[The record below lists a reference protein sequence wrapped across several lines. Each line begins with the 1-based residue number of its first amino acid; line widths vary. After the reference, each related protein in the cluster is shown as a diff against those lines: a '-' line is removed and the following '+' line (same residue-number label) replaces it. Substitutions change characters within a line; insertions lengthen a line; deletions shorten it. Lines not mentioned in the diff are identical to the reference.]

1 MLPFT
6 TCIVAGL
13 PYLIH
18 PQKLGSIQETI
29 NSDAIIP
36 ITLLTTDE
44 VFGDLEGILQ
54 LFDSYDDVFNLDF
67 GSILVEKPGGSES
80 HVVVNTTLTGRQV
93 YHLDQITA
101 LEDMAELPSG
111 PYFLHGPNLHQAW
124 RLYDDE
130 FGAFT
135 FGVIPDDLYQPD
147 EFQPLTSSSFQGGSQ
162 VIPVPSRLYHPR
174 PSPRKPLSG
183 IRISISDTVSL
194 KGTHTTFSS
203 RAWKY
208 LYGNPSDVTAKY
220 THKLLD
226 LGAVLV
232 GKTKTSQF
240 GTGAEWVDEQA
251 PWSARGDEYERL
263 KGGSVGAAAASIG
276 YEWLQHSIGV
286 DNGRIIPDCGIYS
299 VVTSQGGISTKDI
312 WTTSSLDR
320 FRLLSRSL
328 EDLFDITNKALD
340 QHSREPEPPKRVLY
354 PVDMMSVDEKQQE
367 ALDHFVTTLE
377 DLLGVEAQRIDIG
390 AIWAENPPDEA
401 SDEGMQAYMRHAPF
415 RSWCYEYYHAFG
427 EFRHE
432 YRQKTQREPFAE
444 STPQFFWDKCKATTE
459 TEYRKDL
466 KRLEIYRQWFH
477 ENIMTT
483 PNADAI
489 LVLPCR
495 QSSRVE
501 HRDEAVAPPTISEGV
516 GPEMLASI
524 LGVPHLAVPF
534 TQVPHESRIS
544 GRIEYQAVCVSV
556 IGPRGSDTGLIQ
568 VVKQALE
575 KAHVRTRIQTGRLAF
590 LVETLRNGRYPKTV
604 PQPTSLSDEL

>member
-6 TCIVAGL
+6 ICVVAGL
-13 PYLIH
+13 QYLIH

-54 LFDSYDDVFNLDF
+54 LFESYDDVFNLEF
-67 GSILVEKPGGSES
+67 GSILVEKPGGNDND
-80 HVVVNTTLTGRQV
+80 VVNTTIAGRPV

-147 EFQPLTSSSFQGGSQ
+147 EFQFLTSSSLQGDSQ
-162 VIPVPSRLYHPR
+162 AIPVPSRLYLPR

-183 IRISISDTVSL
+183 IRISISDITSL

-203 RAWKY
+203 RAWKS
-208 LYGNPSDVTAKY
+208 LYKNPSDVTAEY
-220 THKLLD
+220 ARKLLD

-240 GTGAEWVDEQA
+240 GTGVEWVDEQA
-251 PWSARGDEYERL
+251 PWSARGDGYERL

-286 DNGRIIPDCGIYS
+286 DNGMIVPDGSIYS
-299 VVTSQGGISTKDI
+299 IATSHISTDNM
-312 WTTSSLDR
+312 WTASHLDR
-320 FRLLSRSL
+320 TRLLGRSL
-328 EDLFDITNKALD
+328 EDLLDITTKTLD
-340 QHSREPEPPKRVLY
+340 QQPQEPKSPKRVLY
-354 PVDMMSVDEKQQE
+354 PVDLISVDETQRE
-367 ALDHFVTTLE
+367 ALGGFVTTLDE
-377 DLLGVEAQRIDIG
+377 LLGVEAQSIDIG

-401 SDEGMQAYMRHAPF
+401 SDEDMQAYMKHAPF
-415 RSWCYEYYHAFG
+415 RSWCYEFYHAFD

-432 YRQKTQREPFAE
+432 YRQKTQKEPFAE

-459 TEYRKDL
+459 TEYRENL
-466 KRLEIYRQWFH
+466 RRLEIYRQWFH
-477 ENIMTT
+477 ENIMT

-489 LVLPCR
+489 LVLPCGK
-495 QSSRVE
+495 SSRVE

-516 GPEMLASI
+516 GPEILASI

-534 TQVPHESRIS
+534 TQVPYESRIS
-544 GRIEYQAVCVSV
+544 GRTEYQTVCVSV
-556 IGPRGSDTGLIQ
+556 IGPQGSDTDIIQ
-568 VVKQALE
+568 VIKQALE
-575 KAHVRTRIQTGRLAF
+575 KAHVRTRVETGRFAF
-590 LVETLRNGRYPKTV
+590 PADTLRNGRYPKPV
-604 PQPTSLSDEL
+604 PQPPSLSDEL

>member
-6 TCIVAGL
+6 ICVIAGL
-13 PYLIH
+13 QYLIH

-54 LFDSYDDVFNLDF
+54 LFESYDDVFNSEF
-67 GSILVEKPGGSES
+67 GSILVEKPGGNDND
-80 HVVVNTTLTGRQV
+80 VVNSTLKGQQV

-147 EFQPLTSSSFQGGSQ
+147 EFQSLTSSRLQGDSQ
-162 VIPVPSRLYHPR
+162 AIPVPSRLYHPR

-183 IRISISDTVSL
+183 IRISISDTISL

-203 RAWKY
+203 RAWKS
-208 LYGNPSDVTAKY
+208 LYKNPSEVTAEY
-220 THKLLD
+220 ARNLLD

-251 PWSARGDEYERL
+251 PWSARGDGYERL

-286 DNGRIIPDCGIYS
+286 DNGMIVPDGGIYS
-299 VVTSQGGISTKDI
+299 IATSQAGISVDEI
-312 WTTSSLDR
+312 WNTSSFDST
-320 FRLLSRSL
+320 RLLGRSL
-328 EDLFDITNKALD
+328 ENLLDLTTKTLD
-340 QHSREPEPPKRVLY
+340 QQTQEPRSIKRIIY
-354 PVDMMSVDEKQQE
+354 PLDLVSVDETQKE
-367 ALDHFVTTLE
+367 ALDGFVTALE
-377 DLLGVEAQRIDIG
+377 ELLRVTVQSIDIG
-390 AIWAENPPDEA
+390 EIWAENPPDEA
-401 SDEGMQAYMRHAPF
+401 SDEDMQAYMRHAPF
-415 RSWCYEYYHAFG
+415 RSWCYEYSHAFD
-427 EFRHE
+427 EFRDE
-432 YRQKTQREPFAE
+432 YRQKTQKEPFAE
-444 STPQFFWDKCKATTE
+444 STPQFFWDKCKTTTE
-459 TEYRKDL
+459 TEHRKDL

-477 ENIMTT
+477 ENIMT

-489 LVLPCR
+489 LILPCGK
-495 QSSRVE
+495 SSRVE
-501 HRDEAVAPPTISEGV
+501 HRDEAVAPPTIYEGV
-516 GPEMLASI
+516 GPEILASI

-534 TQVPHESRIS
+534 TQVPYESRIS
-544 GRIEYQAVCVSV
+544 GRTEYQTVCVSV
-556 IGPRGSDTGLIQ
+556 IGPQGSDTDIIQ

-575 KAHVRTRIQTGRLAF
+575 KAHVRTRVETGRFAF
-590 LVETLRNGRYPKTV
+590 PADILRNGRYSKSV
-604 PQPTSLSDEL
+604 PQPPSLSDEL

>member
-6 TCIVAGL
+6 ICVVAGL
-13 PYLIH
+13 QYLIH

-54 LFDSYDDVFNLDF
+54 LFDSYDDVFNLEF
-67 GSILVEKPGGSES
+67 GSVLVEKPGSS
-80 HVVVNTTLTGRQV
+80 SNDVVNTTITGRPV

-101 LEDMAELPSG
+101 FEDMAELPSG

-147 EFQPLTSSSFQGGSQ
+147 
-162 VIPVPSRLYHPR
+162 
-174 PSPRKPLSG
+174 
-183 IRISISDTVSL
+183 D
-194 KGTHTTFSS
+194 
-203 RAWKY
+203 RAWKS
-208 LYGNPSDVTAKY
+208 LYKNPSDFTAEY
-220 THKLLD
+220 ARKLLD

-251 PWSARGDEYERL
+251 PWSARGDGYERL
-263 KGGSVGAAAASIG
+263 KGGSVGATAAPIG
-276 YEWLQHSIGV
+276 HEWLQHSIGV
-286 DNGRIIPDCGIYS
+286 DI
-299 VVTSQGGISTKDI
+299 
-312 WTTSSLDR
+312 
-320 FRLLSRSL
+320 
-328 EDLFDITNKALD
+328 
-340 QHSREPEPPKRVLY
+340 
-354 PVDMMSVDEKQQE
+354 DEAQQE
-367 ALDHFVTTLE
+367 ALDGFVMTLE
-377 DLLGVEAQRIDIG
+377 ELLGVEAQRIDIG
-390 AIWAENPPDEA
+390 AAWAENPPDEA
-401 SDEGMQAYMRHAPF
+401 SDEDMQAYMKHYF
-415 RSWCYEYYHAFG
+415 HAFD

-432 YRQKTQREPFAE
+432 YRQKTEKEAFAE

-459 TEYRKDL
+459 TEHRENL
-466 KRLEIYRQWFH
+466 RRLEIYRQWFH
-477 ENIMTT
+477 ENIIT

-489 LVLPCR
+489 LVLPCGK
-495 QSSRVE
+495 SSRVE

-516 GPEMLASI
+516 GPEILASI

-534 TQVPHESRIS
+534 TQVPYDSRIS
-544 GRIEYQAVCVSV
+544 GRTEYQTVCVSV
-556 IGPRGSDTGLIQ
+556 IGPQGSDTDIIQ

-575 KAHVRTRIQTGRLAF
+575 KAHVRTRVETGRLAF
-590 LVETLRNGRYPKTV
+590 PADTLRNGRYSKPV
-604 PQPTSLSDEL
+604 PQPPSLSDEL

>member
-6 TCIVAGL
+6 ICVVAGL
-13 PYLIH
+13 QYLIH

-54 LFDSYDDVFNLDF
+54 LFDSYDDVFNLEF
-67 GSILVEKPGGSES
+67 GSVLVEKPGSS
-80 HVVVNTTLTGRQV
+80 SNDVVNTTITGRPV

-101 LEDMAELPSG
+101 FEDMAELPSG

-147 EFQPLTSSSFQGGSQ
+147 EFQSLASSSLQGDSQ
-162 VIPVPSRLYHPR
+162 AIPVPSRLYHPR

-183 IRISISDTVSL
+183 IRVSISDTVSL

-203 RAWKY
+203 RAWKS
-208 LYGNPSDVTAKY
+208 LYKNPSDFTAEY
-220 THKLLD
+220 ARKLLD

-251 PWSARGDEYERL
+251 PWSARGDGYERL
-263 KGGSVGAAAASIG
+263 KGGSVGATAAPIG
-276 YEWLQHSIGV
+276 HEWLQHSIGV
-286 DNGRIIPDCGIYS
+286 DNGRIVPDGGIYS
-299 VVTSQGGISTKDI
+299 IATSQGGISVDDI
-312 WTTSSLDR
+312 WTTSSSDR
-320 FRLLSRSL
+320 TRLLSRSL
-328 EDLFDITNKALD
+328 EDLLVLTTKTLY
-340 QHSREPEPPKRVLY
+340 QHPREPKSPKRILY
-354 PVDMMSVDEKQQE
+354 PVDLVSVDEAQQE
-367 ALDHFVTTLE
+367 ALDGFVMTLE
-377 DLLGVEAQRIDIG
+377 ELLGVEAQRIDIG
-390 AIWAENPPDEA
+390 AAWAENPPDEA
-401 SDEGMQAYMRHAPF
+401 SDEDMQAYMKHAPF
-415 RSWCYEYYHAFG
+415 LSWCYEYFHAFD

-432 YRQKTQREPFAE
+432 YRQKTEKEAFAE

-459 TEYRKDL
+459 TEHRENL
-466 KRLEIYRQWFH
+466 RRLEIYRQWFH
-477 ENIMTT
+477 ENIIT

-489 LVLPCR
+489 LVLPCGK
-495 QSSRVE
+495 SSRVE

-516 GPEMLASI
+516 GPEILASI

-534 TQVPHESRIS
+534 TQVPYDSRIS
-544 GRIEYQAVCVSV
+544 GRTEYQTVCVSV
-556 IGPRGSDTGLIQ
+556 IGPQGSDTDIIQ

-575 KAHVRTRIQTGRLAF
+575 KAHVRTRVETGRLAF
-590 LVETLRNGRYPKTV
+590 PADTLRNGRYSKPV
-604 PQPTSLSDEL
+604 PQPPSLSDEL

>member
-6 TCIVAGL
+6 ICVVAGL
-13 PYLIH
+13 QYLIH

-54 LFDSYDDVFNLDF
+54 LFESYDDVFNLEF
-67 GSILVEKPGGSES
+67 GSILVEKPGGSDNG
-80 HVVVNTTLTGRQV
+80 VVNTTITGRPV

-130 FGAFT
+130 FGAFA

-147 EFQPLTSSSFQGGSQ
+147 EFQPLTSSSLQGDLQ
-162 VIPVPSRLYHPR
+162 AVPVPSRLYHPR
-174 PSPRKPLSG
+174 PSPQKPLSG
-183 IRISISDTVSL
+183 IRISISDTISL

-203 RAWKY
+203 RAWKS
-208 LYGNPSDVTAKY
+208 LYKNPLDATAEY
-220 THKLLD
+220 ARKLLD

-240 GTGAEWVDEQA
+240 GTGVEWVDEQA
-251 PWSARGDEYERL
+251 PWSARGDGYERL
-263 KGGSVGAAAASIG
+263 KGSSVGAAAASIG

-286 DNGRIIPDCGIYS
+286 DNGMIVPDGGIYS
-299 VVTSQGGISTKDI
+299 IATSHISTDNMWK
-312 WTTSSLDR
+312 TSHLDR
-320 FRLLSRSL
+320 TRLLSRSL
-328 EDLFDITNKALD
+328 EDLLDITTKTLD
-340 QHSREPEPPKRVLY
+340 QQPQEPKSPKRVLY
-354 PVDMMSVDEKQQE
+354 PVDLISVDETQQE
-367 ALDHFVTTLE
+367 ALDGFVTTLE
-377 DLLGVEAQRIDIG
+377 ELLGVEAQSIDIG
-390 AIWAENPPDEA
+390 AAWAENPPDEA
-401 SDEGMQAYMRHAPF
+401 SDEDMQAYMKHAPF
-415 RSWCYEYYHAFG
+415 WLWCYEYYHAFD

-432 YRQKTQREPFAE
+432 YRQKTQKEAFAE
-444 STPQFFWDKCKATTE
+444 STPQFFWDKCKTTTE
-459 TEYRKDL
+459 TEHRENL
-466 KRLEIYRQWFH
+466 RRLEIYRQWFH
-477 ENIMTT
+477 ENIMT

-489 LVLPCR
+489 LVLPCGK
-495 QSSRVE
+495 SSRVE

-516 GPEMLASI
+516 GPEILASI

-534 TQVPHESRIS
+534 TQVPYESRIS
-544 GRIEYQAVCVSV
+544 GRTEYQTVCVSV
-556 IGPRGSDTGLIQ
+556 IGPQGSDTDIIQ

-575 KAHVRTRIQTGRLAF
+575 KAHVRTRVETGRFAF
-590 LVETLRNGRYPKTV
+590 PADTLRNGRYPKTV
-604 PQPTSLSDEL
+604 PQPPSLSDEL

>member
-6 TCIVAGL
+6 ICVVAGL
-13 PYLIH
+13 QYLIH

-54 LFDSYDDVFNLDF
+54 LFESYDDVFNTEF
-67 GSILVEKPGGSES
+67 GSILVEKPGSS
-80 HVVVNTTLTGRQV
+80 DNDVVNTTITGRQV

-135 FGVIPDDLYQPD
+135 FGVVPDDLHQPD
-147 EFQPLTSSSFQGGSQ
+147 EFQPLTSSSLQGDSQ
-162 VIPVPSRLYHPR
+162 AIPVPSRLYHPR

-183 IRISISDTVSL
+183 IRVSISDTISL

-203 RAWKY
+203 RAWKS
-208 LYGNPSDVTAKY
+208 LYKNPSDKTAEY
-220 THKLLD
+220 ARKLLD

-251 PWSARGDEYERL
+251 PWSSRGDGYERL

-276 YEWLQHSIGV
+276 YEWFQHSVGV
-286 DNGRIIPDCGIYS
+286 GNGRIVPDGGIYS
-299 VVTSQGGISTKDI
+299 IATSQGGISIDGI
-312 WTTSSLDR
+312 WTTSSSDR
-320 FRLLSRSL
+320 TRLLSRSL
-328 EDLFDITNKALD
+328 EDLLDITVRSTG
-340 QHSREPEPPKRVLY
+340 QQPQEPKSPKRILY
-354 PVDMMSVDEKQQE
+354 PVDMASVDETQQE
-367 ALDHFVTTLE
+367 ALNSFVSTLQ
-377 DLLGVEAQRIDIG
+377 DFLGVQAQTIDIG
-390 AIWAENPPDEA
+390 AIWAESPPDET
-401 SDEGMQAYMRHAPF
+401 SDEDMQAYMRHAPF
-415 RSWCYEYYHAFG
+415 RSWCYEYYHAFD

-432 YRQKTQREPFAE
+432 YRQKTQKEAFAE
-444 STPQFFWDKCKATTE
+444 PTPQFFWDKCKATTE
-459 TEYRKDL
+459 TEHREDL
-466 KRLEIYRQWFH
+466 RRLEIYRQWFH
-477 ENIMTT
+477 EKIMAT

-489 LVLPCR
+489 LVLPCGK
-495 QSSRVE
+495 SSRVE
-501 HRDEAVAPPTISEGV
+501 HRDEAVAPPTIYEGV
-516 GPEMLASI
+516 GPEILASI

-534 TQVPHESRIS
+534 TQVPYESRIS
-544 GRIEYQAVCVSV
+544 GRTEYQTVCVSV
-556 IGPRGSDTGLIQ
+556 IGPQGSDTDIIQ
-568 VVKQALE
+568 VVKQTLE
-575 KAHVRTRIQTGRLAF
+575 KAHVRTRVETGRFAF
-590 LVETLRNGRYPKTV
+590 PADTLRNGRYSKPV
-604 PQPTSLSDEL
+604 PQPPSLSDEL